1 MATYA
6 VEVTVSTSVVVTVEA
21 DNLYDLE
28 NNGYDLVDAVLP
40 KALVEQV
47 ESGEAFLDYVVDEA
61 REVQA

>member
-6 VEVTVSTSVVVTVEA
+6 VEVTVNTSVVVTVEA

-28 NNGYDLVDAVLP
+28 NNGYDLVDAVLA

-47 ESGEAFLDYVVDEA
+47 ESGEAFLDYVVDSA
-61 REVQA
+61 QEVQA

>member
-28 NNGYDLVDAVLP
+28 NNGYDLVDAVLA

-47 ESGEAFLDYVVDEA
+47 ESGEAFLDYVVDSA
-61 REVQA
+61 QEVQA